1 VLNKN
6 IRDLRQQSMEDSRMA
21 FKAKTI
27 LIADDDEGHRL
38 LTEAALAGAGYV
50 VVVAHDGA
58 QAVQEFGVCHPDL
71 VILDVMM
78 PNMTGI
84 EACAAIRARPDGQ
97 HLPVLMLTGRND
109 LAAISDAYA
118 AGASDFAQKGLNPRL
133 LVERVRF
140 LLRDQ
145 ELQNDVWS
153 SRSKLLLAQRIAR
166 VGHWELDLE
175 GRTVSLSPM
184 AGVLLGVDAASLQD
198 YEHFVTRLNPVERD
212 AVREAFR
219 ACAAGAGG
227 FSFDHRV
234 QVTRGVELCLH
245 QEGELIQPSGP
256 GDPNVVIVTL
266 QDLTRLRDAEE
277 NVHRLSYFDTATGL
291 HNRRHLV
298 ERITDA
304 LADTDGMTATVGVV
318 AIRLHNLDRLLQ
330 VHGAPFVSALV
341 TEVGKGMQDE
351 LVRVGA
357 GGSVVWRHD
366 IDAVCRIADGELAM
380 LLRSRGSP
388 EQLADVAHNLLAA
401 VSHPMVCLGAEYLPA
416 VSAGIALAP
425 RDGDEAERL
434 LTNAHCAAQQ
444 ATDVR
449 SCAFFSQAQGA
460 RSRVRILMESA
471 LRGAIERRELRLAY
485 QPRVTIDTLDLT
497 GVECLLRWEHPQ
509 FGSVAPDEFI
519 SIAEETGFI
528 DEIGRWV
535 VREACRQLADWR
547 ETFQN
552 MFFVSVKVSGRQ
564 LRDPQLVTTVKDI
577 LSATQLPGNALEL
590 QLKEAGL
597 IDAGKDA
604 RDRLAALRSAGV
616 RIAIDDFGTGYSSL
630 GLLRR
635 LPFDCMKLDRSLIA
649 DLYSDLGATG
659 VTSAVVA
666 MARALQIC
674 SVAEGI
680 EDAAT
685 LDMIRSIGC
694 DEIQGFY
701 VMRPLTAADFEQW
714 LTAGGAAA
722 LRLRQ
727 ALVLDGELEAEDPTE
742 PRDAG
747 RATG

>member
-1 VLNKN
+1 MSTF
-6 IRDLRQQSMEDSRMA
+6 RT
-21 FKAKTI
+21 KTI

-50 VVVAHDGA
+50 VITAHDGA
-58 QAVQEFGVCHPDL
+58 QAVTEFAASHPDM

-84 EACAAIRARPDGQ
+84 EACQAIRQRPDGQ
-97 HLPVLMLTGRND
+97 NLPVLMLTGRND

-184 AGVLLGVDAASLQD
+184 AAVLLAVDSGSLQD
-198 YEHFVTRLNPVERD
+198 YEHFVTRLDPTERD

-219 ACAAGAGG
+219 GCAAGAGA
-227 FSFDHRV
+227 FSFDHRLHV
-234 QVTRGVELCLH
+234 ARGVELCLH
-245 QEGELIQPSGP
+245 QEGELVQSQSAADRG
-256 GDPNVVIVTL
+256 VVIVTL

-298 ERITDA
+298 ERITEA
-304 LADTDGMTATVGVV
+304 LADADTLASTVGIV

-330 VHGAPFVSALV
+330 AHGAQFVSALV
-341 TEVGKGMQDE
+341 TEVGKGVQDE
-351 LVRVGA
+351 LTRMGLCGYIA
-357 GGSVVWRHD
+357 WQEGLD
-366 IDAVCRIADGELAM
+366 TVCRIADGELAM

-388 EQLADVAHNLLAA
+388 QQLAEVTRGVLAYI
-401 VSHPMVCLGAEYLPA
+401 SHPIMCLGTEYAPA

-425 RDGDEAERL
+425 KDGDDAERL
-434 LTNAHCAAQQ
+434 LTSAHGAAHA

-449 SCAFFSQAQGA
+449 SYEFFSTAQGA
-460 RSRVRILMESA
+460 RSRVRVQMESA
-471 LRGAIERRELRLAY
+471 LRSAIERRELRLAF
-485 QPRVTIDTLDLT
+485 QPRVTIETLDLT

-509 FGSVAPDEFI
+509 FGSVSPEEFV
-519 SIAEETGFI
+519 SIAEETGLI
-528 DEIGRWV
+528 DQIGQWV
-535 VREACRQLADWR
+535 IKEACRQLADWR
-547 ETFQN
+547 EGFKGK
-552 MFFVSVKVSGRQ
+552 FFVSVKLSGRQ
-564 LRDPQLVTTVKDI
+564 LRDRHLVSSIKDI
-577 LSATQLPGNALEL
+577 LAATGLPGDALEL
-590 QLKEAGL
+590 QVREVSL
-597 IDAGKDA
+597 IDAPKET
-604 RDRLAALRSAGV
+604 RDMLTALRSVGV
-616 RIAIDDFGTGYSSL
+616 RVAIDDFGTGYSSL
-630 GLLRR
+630 GLIRR
-635 LPFDCMKLDRSLIA
+635 MPFDCMKLDRSLIA

-659 VTSAVVA
+659 VTAAVVA
-666 MARALQIC
+666 MARALRIC

-685 LDMIRSIGC
+685 LDMIRSVGC

-701 VMRPLTAADFEQW
+701 VSRPLSAGDFEQW

-722 LRLRQ
+722 LRVRETMI
-727 ALVLDGELEAEDPTE
+727 LDAGLEAEDSRPLNI
-742 PRDAG
+742 G
-747 RATG
+747 RGGG

>member
-1 VLNKN
+1 MINTH
-6 IRDLRQQSMEDSRMA
+6 IREQREQSREDSRMA

-50 VVVAHDGA
+50 VVAAHDGA
-58 QAVQEFGVCHPDL
+58 QAVQEFGACHPDL

-84 EACAAIRARPDGQ
+84 DACAAIRKRPDGQ

-109 LAAISDAYA
+109 LAAISDAFA

-140 LLRDQ
+140 LLREQ

-166 VGHWELDLE
+166 VGHWELDLA
-175 GRTVSLSPM
+175 GGTISLSPM
-184 AGVLLGVDAASLQD
+184 AGVLLGVDAASLRA
-198 YEHFVTRLNPVERD
+198 YEHFVTRLNPAERD

-227 FSFDHRV
+227 FSFDHRLSV
-234 QVTRGVELCLH
+234 ARGVELCLH
-245 QEGELIQPSGP
+245 QEGELIQPAGP
-256 GDPNVVIVTL
+256 GDANVVIVTL

-277 NVHRLSYFDTATGL
+277 NVHRLSYYDTATGL

-304 LADTDGMTATVGVV
+304 LADTEGMTATVAVV
-318 AIRLHNLDRLLQ
+318 VIRLHNLDRLLQ
-330 VHGAPFVSALV
+330 VHGAQFASALV
-341 TEVGKGMQDE
+341 TEVGKGLQDE
-351 LVRVGA
+351 LARVGL

-366 IDAVCRIADGELAM
+366 VDAVCRIADGELAM
-380 LLRSRGSP
+380 LLRSRGSA
-388 EQLADVAHNLLAA
+388 EQLGAVVRNLLASI
-401 VSHPMVCLGAEYLPA
+401 SHPIMCLGTEYLPA

-425 RDGDEAERL
+425 RDGDDAERL
-434 LTNAHCAAQQ
+434 LTNGHCAAHQ
-444 ATDVR
+444 AADVR
-449 SCAFFSQAQGA
+449 SCEFFSQAQGA
-460 RSRVRILMESA
+460 RSRVRVLMESA
-471 LRGAIERRELRLAY
+471 LRSAIDRRELRLAF

-497 GVECLLRWEHPQ
+497 GVECLLRWENAQ
-509 FGSVAPDEFI
+509 FGSVTPEEFV

-535 VREACRQLADWR
+535 IKEACRQLADWR
-547 ETFQN
+547 ETFQSK
-552 MFFVSVKVSGRQ
+552 FFVSVKVAGRQ
-564 LRDPQLVTTVKDI
+564 LRDPQLVTTIKDI
-577 LSATQLPGNALEL
+577 LSATGLPGNALEL
-590 QLKEAGL
+590 QLKEASL
-597 IDAGKDA
+597 IDAAKDA
-604 RDRLAALRSAGV
+604 RDRLAALRSVGV
-616 RIAIDDFGTGYSSL
+616 RIAIDDFGTGHSSL

-659 VTSAVVA
+659 VTAAVVA

-685 LDMIRSIGC
+685 LDMIRSVGC

-701 VMRPLTAADFEQW
+701 VTRPLSAADFEQW

-722 LRLRQ
+722 VRLRQ
-727 ALVLDGELEAEDPTE
+727 ALVLDAEL
-742 PRDAG
+742 DADESQPPDTG
-747 RATG
+747 RAAG

>member
-1 VLNKN
+1 MSTF
-6 IRDLRQQSMEDSRMA
+6 R
-21 FKAKTI
+21 AKTI

-50 VVVAHDGA
+50 VITAHDGA
-58 QAVQEFGVCHPDL
+58 QAVTEFAASHPDM

-84 EACAAIRARPDGQ
+84 EACHAIRQRPDGQ
-97 HLPVLMLTGRND
+97 NLPVLMLTGRND

-184 AGVLLGVDAASLQD
+184 AAVLLAVDSGSLRD
-198 YEHFVTRLNPVERD
+198 YEHFVTRLDPAEQD

-219 ACAAGAGG
+219 GCAAGAGA
-227 FSFDHRV
+227 FSFDHRLHV
-234 QVTRGVELCLH
+234 ARGVELCLH
-245 QEGELIQPSGP
+245 QEGELIQPHGA
-256 GDPNVVIVTL
+256 GERGVVIVTL
-266 QDLTRLRDAEE
+266 QDLTRLRDAED

-298 ERITDA
+298 ERITAA
-304 LADTDGMTATVGVV
+304 LADADPLASTVGIV

-330 VHGAPFVSALV
+330 AHGAQFVSAVV
-341 TEVGKGMQDE
+341 TEVGKGVQDE
-351 LVRVGA
+351 LMRMGL
-357 GGSVVWRHD
+357 GGYIAWQEGLD
-366 IDAVCRIADGELAM
+366 TVCRIADGELAM
-380 LLRSRGSP
+380 LLRSPGSP
-388 EQLADVAHNLLAA
+388 QQLAEVTRSVLASI
-401 VSHPMVCLGAEYLPA
+401 SHPIMCLGTEYAPA

-425 RDGDEAERL
+425 KDGDDAERL
-434 LTNAHCAAQQ
+434 LTSAHGAAHE

-449 SCAFFSQAQGA
+449 SFEFFSTAQGA
-460 RSRVRILMESA
+460 RSRVRVLMESA

-485 QPRVTIDTLDLT
+485 QPRVTIETLDLT

-509 FGSVAPDEFI
+509 FGSVSPAEFLLV
-519 SIAEETGFI
+519 AEETGFI

-535 VREACRQLADWR
+535 IKEACRQLSDWR
-547 ETFQN
+547 ERLKGTF
-552 MFFVSVKVSGRQ
+552 FASVKLSGRQ
-564 LRDPQLVTTVKDI
+564 LRDPRLVTSIKDI
-577 LSATQLPGNALEL
+577 LAATQLPGGALEL
-590 QLKEAGL
+590 QVREASL
-597 IDAGKDA
+597 IDAPREV
-604 RDRLAALRSAGV
+604 RDRLTSLRSVGV

-630 GLLRR
+630 GLIRR
-635 LPFDCMKLDRSLIA
+635 MPFDCMKLDRSLIA

-659 VTSAVVA
+659 VTAAVVA
-666 MARALQIC
+666 MARALRIC

-685 LDMIRSIGC
+685 LDMIRSVGC

-701 VMRPLTAADFEQW
+701 VSRPLSAGDFEQW

-722 LRLRQ
+722 LRVRETM
-727 ALVLDGELEAEDPTE
+727 VLDAELEAEDSR
-742 PRDAG
+742 PRNVG
-747 RATG
+747 RGGG